1 MLAFEAMLEAFGWG
15 SGRENY
21 KWGPGVHPADV
32 FVCVFVCVC
41 VCMCWGMGSAPVTK
55 VSLVSAPEHS

>member
-1 MLAFEAMLEAFGWG
+1 MGGGLEEKTTNGVLAYTRQMCLCVG
-15 SGRENY
+15 
-21 KWGPGVHPADV
+21 
-32 FVCVFVCVC
+32 VCVCVCVC

>member
-32 FVCVFVCVC
+32 FVCVCVCVC
-41 VCMCWGMGSAPVTK
+41 VYVLGDGFCSCDQSISCFCT
-55 VSLVSAPEHS
+55 

>member
-21 KWGPGVHPADV
+21 KWGPGAHPADV
-32 FVCVFVCVC
+32 FVCVCVGGW
-41 VCMCWGMGSAPVTK
+41 V
-55 VSLVSAPEHS
+55 LLL